1 VRGASSLLRLTRYE
15 ADERQRALA
24 ALVEARAALDQEALA
39 FEAYAAAEA
48 AEAARSPIAMISYAA
63 FAQRLNLE
71 RAAMMRRQAKADAD
85 IAEAREALSEA
96 FVEVKRIEMLVDKLA
111 RAKAQRADRA
121 EEDARDEAVL
131 IRIAREQSS
140 R

>member
-1 VRGASSLLRLTRYE
+1 VRGAASLLRLTRYE

-24 ALVEARAALDQEALA
+24 ALIEARAVMDQEALA

-48 AEAARSPIAMISYAA
+48 AEAALSPIAMMSYAA
-63 FAQRLNLE
+63 FVQRLNME
-71 RAAMMRRQAKADAD
+71 RAAMIRRQAQADED
-85 IAEAREALSEA
+85 IAAAREALSEA

-111 RAKAQRADRA
+111 RANAQRADRA

-131 IRIAREQSS
+131 IRIARDGAT